1 MRDGG
6 QGLLEYDQL
15 FQQQVVLNPSLPWN
29 VIHSGLQLSHHY
41 PRPVNIQINL
51 SFASCVRR
59 VIICPHNMLSPYSKD
74 RLLEV
79 TLYDYIIQKTSGKIW
94 HPKGGSATPGNN
106 TPVVLH
112 SDRHMHSRAT
122 FFFADVYGRKIYPM

>member
-29 VIHSGLQLSHHY
+29 VIHSGLQLSHH
-41 PRPVNIQINL
+41 
-51 SFASCVRR
+51 
-59 VIICPHNMLSPYSKD
+59 NMLSPYSKG

-79 TLYDYIIQKTSGKIW
+79 TLSGTIY
-94 HPKGGSATPGNN
+94 
-106 TPVVLH
+106 
-112 SDRHMHSRAT
+112 RHG
-122 FFFADVYGRKIYPM
+122 YGRICLSWNDMVLVHIQVHVPIAMYVPIAFSLPTRQRTVDSCQNLGLIWRQFTNSLYTIILISLIPSSFSWY